1 MGRGSGGSGDRDI
14 GGRKTDFLIFRCPD
28 FPMSPVLRPTETGA
42 TFFPPG
48 FRAGL
53 CILFGMEKKKPEP
66 GQGPQGKFAEV
77 IRKSKE
83 RRIEL
88 MDKAARKEREAAASL
103 QIPDDM
109 DDE

>member
-1 MGRGSGGSGDRDI
+1 MFRFSISRCLRFPDLPIFPRGSW
-14 GGRKTDFLIFRCPD
+14 
-28 FPMSPVLRPTETGA
+28 
-42 TFFPPG
+42 
-48 FRAGL
+48 AGL
-53 CILFGMEKKKPEP
+53 CILIGMEKKKPEP

>member
-1 MGRGSGGSGDRDI
+1 
-14 GGRKTDFLIFRCPD
+14 
-28 FPMSPVLRPTETGA
+28 MSPVLRPTETGA

>member
-1 MGRGSGGSGDRDI
+1 MSW
-14 GGRKTDFLIFRCPD
+14 
-28 FPMSPVLRPTETGA
+28 FPWPNGTGA

-48 FRAGL
+48 FWAGL

-66 GQGPQGKFAEV
+66 SQGPQGKFAEV

-103 QIPDDM
+103 QIPDDI